1 MASTTSTVSFQSMT
15 SSAASQTATPT
26 CISVPRDKN
35 GYVPEYACGA
45 NYNYY
50 PSFAAAIVFAVFFGI
65 TTFANFGQ
73 ASYYK
78 KMKLCWP
85 LLMGALWEFASFSLR
100 AVGAKHQES
109 EAIATVSQILVLLAP
124 MWINAFLYMV
134 MGRMIYFFVPEK
146 KVLGIKAIKIAKV
159 FVWLDIASFIT
170 QLGGK
175 SQSLIISRRMI
186 SNTQKN

>member
-1 MASTTSTVSFQSMT
+1 
-15 SSAASQTATPT
+15 
-26 CISVPRDKN
+26 
-35 GYVPEYACGA
+35 
-45 NYNYY
+45 
-50 PSFAAAIVFAVFFGI
+50 
-65 TTFANFGQ
+65 
-73 ASYYK
+73 
-78 KMKLCWP
+78 
-85 LLMGALWEFASFSLR
+85 MGALWEFASFALR